1 MLFVSCENNWSRWNP
16 FPAAEM
22 LYAIDAPIGP
32 GVYEL
37 RLADTRE
44 PVYCGKSVCVSTR
57 MQSLLPKPW
66 GKGTRNNAG
75 LRSFVL
81 ENSENIEYRT
91 VALPTD
97 YEAQQLETFMKR
109 KKRYL
114 FHT

>member
-1 MLFVSCENNWSRWNP
+1 
-16 FPAAEM
+16 M

-37 RLADTRE
+37 RLADTKE
-44 PVYCGKSVCVSTR
+44 PVYCGKSVQVSTR

-66 GKGTRNNAG
+66 GKEKRNNAG

-81 ENSENIEYRT
+81 ENIEKIEYRT
-91 VALPTD
+91 TALPTD
-97 YEAQQLETFMKR
+97 FKAQQLETHMKR

>member
-1 MLFVSCENNWSRWNP
+1 MVNHDYEWSEWFP
-16 FPAAEM
+16 FPAKEN

-37 RLADTRE
+37 KLADTGE
-44 PVYCGKSVCVSTR
+44 PVYCGKSKTVSTR

-75 LRSFVL
+75 LRSFIL
-81 ENSENIEYRT
+81 ENIERIEYRT
-91 VALPTD
+91 VALPTEW
-97 YEAQQLETFMKR
+97 EAQHRETMMKR
-109 KKRYL
+109 NKRYL

>member
-1 MLFVSCENNWSRWNP
+1 MLNHDYEWSEWRP
-16 FPAAEM
+16 FPAVEM
-22 LYAIDAPIGP
+22 LYDIDAPLGP

-37 RLADTRE
+37 RLADTGE
-44 PVYCGKSVCVSTR
+44 PVYCGKSKTVATR

-75 LRSFVL
+75 LRSFIL
-81 ENSENIEYRT
+81 ENIERVEYRT
-91 VALPTD
+91 VALPTGD
-97 YEAQQLETFMKR
+97 EAQHIETLMKQ